1 MTLGEG
7 WLAVCTDRRVVRL
20 FTVGG
25 VQKEMFHIP
34 GPVVCM
40 AGHGSQLM
48 LVYHSAMGKREIKLT
63 S

>member
-1 MTLGEG
+1 M
-7 WLAVCTDRRVVRL
+7 CTDRRIVRL

-25 VQKEMFHIP
+25 VQKETFHVP

-48 LVYHSAMGKREIKLT
+48 LVYHSAMGKKRDKT
-63 S
+63 